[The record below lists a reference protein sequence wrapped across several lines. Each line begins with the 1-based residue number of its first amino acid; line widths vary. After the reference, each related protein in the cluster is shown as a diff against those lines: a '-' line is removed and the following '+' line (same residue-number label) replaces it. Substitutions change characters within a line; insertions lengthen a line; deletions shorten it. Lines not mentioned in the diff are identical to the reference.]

1 MLTCPFCG
9 GEMVLN
15 KDHRLRSRAICP
27 CRRSGVLRTVFEGM
41 PGDDGRVAFET
52 WVRVV
57 SKNGKART
65 LWKRTIAYAS
75 GTVRSRVFFDGSVK
89 LVSKADASEAIRE
102 SVVRAVLED

>member
-15 KDHRLRSRAICP
+15 KGHRLRSRAICP
-27 CRRSGVLRTVFEGM
+27 CRRSGVLWTVFEGM

-57 SKNGKART
+57 SRNGEART
-65 LWKRTIAYAS
+65 LWKRTVAYVS
-75 GTVRSRVFFDGSVK
+75 GTVRSRVFFDGDED
-89 LVSKADASEAIRE
+89 VSKADASEAIRE